1 MDDFEYK
8 GFKIKPDPNKIKY
21 DDFDQ
26 MDRPGPNEIKHEDRD
41 AVKKF
46 FEVLGNDKSFEI
58 LLVISNLIVATVW
71 NQNNN
76 FLKSRLEEVIDDLL
90 VKNKPGNGERYY
102 YVVNC
107 CGNCEETDE
116 KFNFIG

>member
-1 MDDFEYK
+1 MENFEYRD
-8 GFKIKPDPNKIKY
+8 FKIEPDPNEIKY

-26 MDRPGPNEIKHEDRD
+26 MDRPGPSEIKHEDRD
-41 AVKKF
+41 AVKKV
-46 FEVLGNDKSFEI
+46 FEVSGNGKNFEI
-58 LLVISNLIVATVW
+58 LLVIPNIELAKAR
-71 NQNNN
+71 NQTNA
-76 FLKSRLEEVIDDLL
+76 FLKSRLKEVVDDLL
-90 VKNKPGNGERYY
+90 IKNKPGNGERYY